1 MVWAAEVSTT
11 ALPSAYTSGEGRF
24 ETGFLSGRCI
34 GSTDYSRCIA
44 ADMDHGIL

>member
-11 ALPSAYTSGEGRF
+11 ALPSAYTSGEGR
-24 ETGFLSGRCI
+24 FLSGRCI